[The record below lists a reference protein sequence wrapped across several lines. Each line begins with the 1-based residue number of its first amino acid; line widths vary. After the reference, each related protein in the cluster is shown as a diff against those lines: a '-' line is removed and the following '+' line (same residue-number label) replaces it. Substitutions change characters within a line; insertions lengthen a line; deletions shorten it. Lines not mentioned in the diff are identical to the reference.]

1 MLFMDMHAVLHLH
14 AEAEAQQHDR
24 HAVGLHI
31 GHYFCTGVISFEICP
46 WEMNL
51 WLLNKGVGVFSRVV

>member
-14 AEAEAQQHDR
+14 AEAETRQHDSR
-24 HAVGLHI
+24 AV